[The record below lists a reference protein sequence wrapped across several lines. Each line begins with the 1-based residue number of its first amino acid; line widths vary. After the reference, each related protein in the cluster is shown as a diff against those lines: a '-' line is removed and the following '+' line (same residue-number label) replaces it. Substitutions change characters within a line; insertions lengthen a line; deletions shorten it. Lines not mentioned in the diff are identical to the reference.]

1 MTNEQHIK
9 SMNTKQL
16 AKFLQRFDCS
26 FCPAVTFICKCSD
39 RYMHCEKNIEEWL
52 KKGILE

>member
-9 SMNTKQL
+9 SMRTEHL
-16 AKFLQRFDCS
+16 AKFLQRFDCK

-39 RYMHCEKNIEEWL
+39 RYLHCLKNIEKWL
-52 KKGILE
+52 EKEIEE